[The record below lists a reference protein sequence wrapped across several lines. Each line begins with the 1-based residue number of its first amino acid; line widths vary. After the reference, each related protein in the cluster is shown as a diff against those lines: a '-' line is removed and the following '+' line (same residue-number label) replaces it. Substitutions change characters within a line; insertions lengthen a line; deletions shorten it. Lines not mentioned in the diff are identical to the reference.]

1 MSMDTY
7 FSVHDYYDIDS
18 PMGRILSVPV
28 QIGIDTLSEE
38 LEMCLRSASVRNSI
52 PYRNVPVVGLI
63 LSMLLDKLKVFY
75 QYDPNE
81 AKIAAERMI
90 RILQEVDTDDDFF
103 PSGQI
108 AIIRSIA
115 HLT

>member
-1 MSMDTY
+1 MDTY

-52 PYRNVPVVGLI
+52 PYRNVPVV
-63 LSMLLDKLKVFY
+63 
-75 QYDPNE
+75 
-81 AKIAAERMI
+81 
-90 RILQEVDTDDDFF
+90 
-103 PSGQI
+103 
-108 AIIRSIA
+108 
-115 HLT
+115 